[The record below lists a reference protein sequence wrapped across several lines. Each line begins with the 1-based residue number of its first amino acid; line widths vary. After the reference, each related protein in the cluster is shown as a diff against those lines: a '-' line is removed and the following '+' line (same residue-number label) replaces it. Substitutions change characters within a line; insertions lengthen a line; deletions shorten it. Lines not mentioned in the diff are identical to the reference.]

1 MSYDRNIADS
11 KIIVSVGGCLLHS
24 NVVAG
29 PAGLWSA
36 ECLGVC
42 SVCSAALAR
51 SVYCPPCHHHCCC
64 GPGDGNNINNQS
76 QLAVKINRPWT
87 SSCSVQ
93 PPWEPC
99 DGSWWLSNYL
109 LWRFL
114 SCSLCVTSSEQCS
127 GAMERLWGAD
137 TGPDRERDRE
147 GGWGRATASLAPPSM
162 HLEDLRGD
170 LLNML

>member
-1 MSYDRNIADS
+1 MSDDRNIADS
-11 KIIVSVGGCLLHS
+11 MIIVSVGGCLLHS

-42 SVCSAALAR
+42 TVCSAAWPGLFT
-51 SVYCPPCHHHCCC
+51 VHPGGHHCCC

-99 DGSWWLSNYL
+99 DGSWWLANYL

-114 SCSLCVTSSEQCS
+114 SCSLCVTSEQCS

-137 TGPDRERDRE
+137 TGSDRERDRE
-147 GGWGRATASLAPPSM
+147 GGWVRGTASLAPPSM

>member
-1 MSYDRNIADS
+1 MSSSQQCSGRS
-11 KIIVSVGGCLLHS
+11 SRSVISWMFGCVPCVQCSSGQVCLLS
-24 NVVAG
+24 TLPG
-29 PAGLWSA
+29 
-36 ECLGVC
+36 
-42 SVCSAALAR
+42 
-51 SVYCPPCHHHCCC
+51 HHCCC

-137 TGPDRERDRE
+137 TGPDRVRDRE

-170 LLNML
+170 LLTIL